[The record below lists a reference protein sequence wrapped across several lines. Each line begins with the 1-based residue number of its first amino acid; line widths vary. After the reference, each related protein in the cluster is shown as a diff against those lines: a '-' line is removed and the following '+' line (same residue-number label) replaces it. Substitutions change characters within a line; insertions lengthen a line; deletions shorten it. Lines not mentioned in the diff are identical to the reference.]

1 MILLGILLEVY
12 IDDIVTKQADLSSHL
27 ANLHLAFERMHWYCL
42 KMNLLMRAFG
52 VSSRKFVGFIIHE
65 NGIDIDLKNIESTRK
80 IKAPTCK
87 RDCRNSKARCIS

>member
-1 MILLGILLEVY
+1 
-12 IDDIVTKQADLSSHL
+12 
-27 ANLHLAFERMHWYCL
+27 
-42 KMNLLMRAFG
+42 MNLLMRAFG